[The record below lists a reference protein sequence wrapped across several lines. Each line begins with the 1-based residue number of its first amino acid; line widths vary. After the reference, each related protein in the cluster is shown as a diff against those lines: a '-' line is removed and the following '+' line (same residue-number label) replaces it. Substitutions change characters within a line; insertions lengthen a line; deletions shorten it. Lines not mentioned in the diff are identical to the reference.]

1 MSFTTEQ
8 LVTLLAVKF
17 RPQEE
22 QDHFSVSRIV
32 LHRFLSTGIED
43 LIHYSHRYER
53 METLDSGKVRVHFA
67 NGNSAD
73 GDILVAADGVNSA
86 IRKQLLPEIFEPKKF
101 GTAGIV
107 GKVFIESPEEMGDVG
122 PLKSGVC
129 IVTSTEG
136 RGIFL
141 APQIYSP
148 ESKEKI
154 TKLFSGDIDGV
165 THEAQL
171 SPNAAGESLLLIG
184 GGDNKKLV
192 DDARDYIFYGYVTK
206 YPEQDL
212 GIGINGSIKDVSQH
226 DLVDAV
232 LKRMEGGNWSQSL
245 VDLIKKTD
253 VNTVGYW
260 PLHMCPKI
268 TSLENHKPSNVTF
281 LGDSIH
287 ASISLL
293 FLFDISASNWR

>member
-8 LVTLLAVKF
+8 LVTLLSFKF
-17 RPQEE
+17 RPQQE

-32 LHRFLSTGIED
+32 LHRLLSTGIED

-67 NGNSAD
+67 NGSSAE

-86 IRKQLLPEIFEPKKF
+86 IRKQLLPEKFEPTKF

-107 GKVFIESPEEMGDVG
+107 GKVFIDSIEDIVDVG
-122 PLKSGVC
+122 QLKSGVC

-148 ESKEKI
+148 ESKERI

-165 THEAQL
+165 THETQL

-192 DDARDYIFYGYVTK
+192 DDARDYVFYGYVTK

-232 LKRMEGGNWSQSL
+232 LKRMEEGNWSQSL
-245 VDLIKKTD
+245 MDLIKKTD

-268 TSLENHKPSNVTF
+268 TSLAGHKPSNVTF

-287 ASISLL
+287 ASRSLL
-293 FLFDISASNWR
+293 FPFDNSASNWR